1 MPFTSKHLSVC
12 NHILGD
18 TVKSFGDIVSKQLFA
33 LIRSRT
39 VYTVSITGMC
49 RNIRYETI
57 QDIFKNIPARFGK
70 TVSRSYYEAVI
81 GEHSHFYIDM
91 IKYRGTPIFL
101 VVDERS
107 EAILL
112 HTVKTTKNMKNMDRF
127 VKYLY
132 KRGERTEIGYHAGDY
147 ATLRGYRLDFY
158 QNGHVRSF
166 DDVFVPKSIETD
178 ICNSISC
185 FLKNKSF
192 YRQHHIPYHLG
203 IMLFGEPGTGK
214 TSIISAIS
222 NRFSIIPYYVKASDV
237 WRLIDDDTD
246 IHEMM
251 SQTGTIK
258 MIVIEDIDTCGIV
271 QRKLTEEEKLK
282 RDVLKK
288 VSDMVD
294 TDVPDNVSQSLS
306 DFLNLIDGCG
316 CLENV
321 IWIFTT
327 NNIESIDSA
336 LLRSGRTD
344 HKFYI
349 GYATDETFDEFL
361 KYHYHRPLPDNCHVK
376 NNVSF
381 AAVQNDIMIG
391 KSFEDILNKYT
402 ERDSK

>member
-12 NHILGD
+12 NHILCD

-57 QDIFKNIPARFGK
+57 QDIFKNIPSRFGNN
-70 TVSRSYYEAVI
+70 VSRSYYEAVI
-81 GEHSHFYIDM
+81 GEHSHFYVDM
-91 IKYRGTPIFL
+91 IKYKGTPIFL

-112 HTVKTTKNMKNMDRF
+112 HTAKTSKNVKNMDRF
-127 VKYLY
+127 VKYLCR
-132 KRGERTEIGYHAGDY
+132 RGERAEIGYHAGDY
-147 ATLRGYRLDFY
+147 ATLRGYRLDFH

-178 ICNSISC
+178 ICNSINC

-246 IHEMM
+246 VHEMM

-258 MIVIEDIDTCGIV
+258 MIVIEDIDTCDIV

-288 VSDMVD
+288 LSDMVD

-321 IWIFTT
+321 IWVFTT
-327 NNIESIDSA
+327 NNIESIDPA
-336 LLRSGRTD
+336 LLRSGRID

-349 GYATDETFDEFL
+349 GYATDETFSKFMR
-361 KYHYHRPLPDNCHVK
+361 HHFSRTIPDRRHVK
-376 NNVSF
+376 DRVSL
-381 AAVQNDIMIG
+381 ASVQNDIAQG
-391 KSFEDILNKYT
+391 YTFEQIVDKYII
-402 ERDSK
+402 